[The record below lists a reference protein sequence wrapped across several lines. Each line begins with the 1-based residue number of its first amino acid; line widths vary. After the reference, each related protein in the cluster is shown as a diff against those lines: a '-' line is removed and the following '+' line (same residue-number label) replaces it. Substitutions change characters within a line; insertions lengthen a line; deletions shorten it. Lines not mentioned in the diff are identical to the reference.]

1 MSHLLMTITPKRFF
15 CAIGL
20 RGRTLGV
27 AALAGLCAAPA
38 QAPGQTPEQTSAS
51 VSVPSA
57 TPDTTGLARSVE
69 RAREA
74 LLDLGPLWK
83 IDGREVEWIFTD
95 GQTHLATQR
104 RAGRD
109 SLVPIFLPAST
120 TIANTAVD
128 VDGRRWAMVVL
139 PLSGSDESRARLLIH
154 EAIHTFQPEQL
165 PRPGNT
171 EAGEGGDL
179 LDGEAGRTWLFLELR
194 ALAAA
199 ITSSGDARR
208 SAARDALLFR
218 ARRDSLA
225 APAERT
231 RLDNLDVVEGIPE
244 YTAWRLS
251 GSSADS
257 LAAALRRTDE
267 MPISWVRAVS
277 YWTGPA
283 YGFLLDQL
291 AGNAWR
297 DAQRQGARLP
307 TILATVLGSTPFT
320 TQLDARARLYG
331 GDAIRRA
338 ERARVIRRTQVLDSL
353 RTRFV
358 SGPVLRLI
366 PGALQVSFDPNG
378 QTPLATD
385 GTVMMNF
392 RWAGKDSAELVA
404 PLGALVSP
412 TWSYVQ
418 VPLGTVELAAGTLEQ
433 PRIIEGDGWR
443 LTLPAG
449 WRVTR
454 VGRRV
459 ELRPPE

>member
-1 MSHLLMTITPKRFF
+1 MSHFLMTITPKRFL
-15 CAIGL
+15 CAIRL
-20 RGRTLGV
+20 RARTVGT
-27 AALAGLCAAPA
+27 AMLAGLCAMPTLSSA
-38 QAPGQTPEQTSAS
+38 QTPEQTSAT
-51 VSVPSA
+51 PSSPGA

-74 LLDLGPLWK
+74 LLDLGALWK

-95 GQTHLATQR
+95 GRTHLATQR

-109 SLVPIFLPAST
+109 AILPIFLPAST
-120 TIANTAVD
+120 TIANTSVD

-139 PLSGSDESRARLLIH
+139 PLSGSEESRTRLLVH

-194 ALAAA
+194 ALATA
-199 ITSSGDARR
+199 ITNTGDARR

-267 MPISWVRAVS
+267 MPISWVRAVG

-320 TQLDARARLYG
+320 TQLDARAKLYG
-331 GDAIRRA
+331 GDTIRRA
-338 ERARVIRRTQVLDSL
+338 ERARVVRRTQVLDSL
-353 RTRFV
+353 RARFV
-358 SGPVLRLI
+358 TGPVLRLI

-385 GTVMMNF
+385 GTVMTNF

-404 PLGALVSP
+404 ASGALVSP
-412 TWSYVQ
+412 TWSYIQ
-418 VPLGTVELAAGTLEQ
+418 VPLGAVDIATGTLEQ

-449 WRVTR
+449 WRVSR

>member
-1 MSHLLMTITPKRFF
+1 MLLCVGLTVAPVVTPVV
-15 CAIGL
+15 APL
-20 RGRTLGV
+20 RAQLPDATSI
-27 AALAGLCAAPA
+27 AAP
-38 QAPGQTPEQTSAS
+38 PL
-51 VSVPSA
+51 
-57 TPDTTGLARSVE
+57 DTAGLARSIE

-74 LLDLGPLWK
+74 LLDLGALWK
-83 IDGREVEWIFTD
+83 IDGREVDWIFTD
-95 GQTHLATQR
+95 GRTHLATQR

-109 SLVPIFLPAST
+109 SLAPIFLPAST

-139 PLSGSDESRARLLIH
+139 PLSGSEESRVRLLVH

-194 ALAAA
+194 ALATA
-199 ITSSGDARR
+199 ITSTGDARR
-208 SAARDALLFR
+208 AAARDALLFR

-225 APAERT
+225 APAERS

-244 YTAWRLS
+244 YSAWRLS

-257 LAAALRRTDE
+257 LAADLRRTAE
-267 MPISWVRAVS
+267 LPISWVRAVG

-297 DAQRQGARLP
+297 DAQLQGARLP

-331 GDAIRRA
+331 GESIRRA
-338 ERARVIRRTQVLDSL
+338 ERARVVRRTQSIDSL

-358 SGPVLRLI
+358 LGPVLRLI
-366 PGALQVSFDPNG
+366 PGALQISFDPNG
-378 QTPLATD
+378 QTPLAAD

-392 RWAGKDSAELVA
+392 RWAGKDGAELVA
-404 PLGALVSP
+404 PAGALVSP
-412 TWSYVQ
+412 TWDYLQ
-418 VPLGTVELAAGTLEQ
+418 VPLGAAEFVSGPLEHS
-433 PRIIEGDGWR
+433 RVVEGDGWR

-454 VGRRV
+454 AGRRV
-459 ELRPPE
+459 ELRPPS